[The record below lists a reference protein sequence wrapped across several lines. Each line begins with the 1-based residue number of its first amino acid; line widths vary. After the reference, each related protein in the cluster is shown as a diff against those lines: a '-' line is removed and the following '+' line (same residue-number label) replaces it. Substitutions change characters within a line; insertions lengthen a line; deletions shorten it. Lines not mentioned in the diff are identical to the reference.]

1 MWEKINPH
9 TFLHYNTFSDS
20 FMLLNK
26 EKHELYENT
35 PCNELE
41 GQDLALFKKLV
52 ENHFIIPDSFNEY
65 DMTSYVKQQ
74 MLFDSTTY
82 QVVINTTLDCNLNCW
97 YCYENR
103 IPGSRLSKEV
113 IESIKKNILL
123 EYQQRPFKNLIMS
136 FFGGEPFLDFK
147 AIKELL
153 SFAKD
158 FTGEK
163 KLHLTADFTT
173 NATLITPQHIDF
185 LKDYECHFQI
195 TLDGDRE
202 VHNTIKKDKV
212 NHIDTYQK
220 TLDVLHLIDAHIPN
234 HWLAVRINF
243 DNRTLAKID
252 EIIANLA
259 FLDRKKCF
267 VILKKVWQIE
277 TQKVNTPLLHTAI
290 QKFFDNNFL
299 LDYYIMPKGCVCF
312 AQRLRQALFSYDGK
326 IFKCTTISSF
336 GDENALGNLNMETGE
351 IEWDTN
357 KISQWMKDAQPEQCR
372 LCKWY
377 PACLGICNRQL
388 IAHPNENM
396 CTFDAMNL
404 TQKEYLMYSFK
415 FHLLKKQ
422 LGHIK

>member
-1 MWEKINPH
+1 MGKINPH

-202 VHNTIKKDKV
+202 VHNTIKKTK
-212 NHIDTYQK
+212 
-220 TLDVLHLIDAHIPN
+220 
-234 HWLAVRINF
+234 
-243 DNRTLAKID
+243 
-252 EIIANLA
+252 
-259 FLDRKKCF
+259 
-267 VILKKVWQIE
+267 
-277 TQKVNTPLLHTAI
+277 
-290 QKFFDNNFL
+290 
-299 LDYYIMPKGCVCF
+299 
-312 AQRLRQALFSYDGK
+312 
-326 IFKCTTISSF
+326 
-336 GDENALGNLNMETGE
+336 
-351 IEWDTN
+351 
-357 KISQWMKDAQPEQCR
+357 
-372 LCKWY
+372 
-377 PACLGICNRQL
+377 
-388 IAHPNENM
+388 
-396 CTFDAMNL
+396 
-404 TQKEYLMYSFK
+404 
-415 FHLLKKQ
+415 
-422 LGHIK
+422 